1 MKMSGLAFIA
11 LPLLVAGLADA
22 FAATSAQAEVSHDYT
37 IAANDGYGLG
47 DCLAEGGEC
56 GQVVA
61 DAWCEAHGHGHALSF
76 GLRGLV
82 DSRPTQVSTADE
94 PYVIRCG
101 D

>member
-1 MKMSGLAFIA
+1 MKVSGLVVIV

-22 FAATSAQAEVSHDYT
+22 VAATAARAEASHDYV
-37 IAANDGYGLG
+37 IASNDGYGLA
-47 DCLAEGGEC
+47 DCLVEGGEC

-61 DAWCEAHGHGHALSF
+61 DAWCEAHGHAHALSF
-76 GLRGLV
+76 GSASAANGR
-82 DSRPTQVSTADE
+82 STRVSTADE